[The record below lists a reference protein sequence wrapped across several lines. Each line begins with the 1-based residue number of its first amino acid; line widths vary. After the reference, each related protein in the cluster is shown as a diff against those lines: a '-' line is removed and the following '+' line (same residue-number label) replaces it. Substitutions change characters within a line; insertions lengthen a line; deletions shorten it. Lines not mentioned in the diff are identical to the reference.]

1 VPAAVRKLSFPKRW
15 AIRAGTILFR
25 LVILT
30 LRLKVTRRGQEF
42 LASPPA
48 SGLFLIW
55 HNRLAF
61 ALSGFSRLGKG
72 IPLTGLVSASNDGA
86 ILAEIMHLFHVQTV
100 RGSSSRRAME
110 ATREL
115 IAVLAAGR
123 NVVITP
129 DGPRGPVYTVKDGAA
144 QIGRDHATAIY
155 VFGFNCKEVW
165 TIKSWDNFMFPKPF
179 ARLEMDVEKIETS
192 DDCTAPMLAVKLC
205 GLNRCSGP
213 R

>member
-1 VPAAVRKLSFPKRW
+1 M
-15 AIRAGTILFR
+15 FR
-25 LVILT
+25 LVIIT
-30 LRLKVTRRGQEF
+30 LRLRITPRGREF
-42 LASPPA
+42 LASPPT

-72 IPLTGLVSASNDGA
+72 IPLTGLVSASGDGA
-86 ILAEIMHLFHVQTV
+86 ILAEIMHIFNVQTV

-129 DGPRGPVYTVKDGAA
+129 DGPRGPVYTVKEGAA
-144 QIGRDHATAIY
+144 QIGREHAQAIY
-155 VFGFNCKEVW
+155 VFGFNCNSVW
-165 TIKSWDNFMFPKPF
+165 RIKSWDNFMFPKPF
-179 ARLEMDVEKIETS
+179 ACLEMDVEKIEPL
-192 DDCTAPMLAVKLC
+192 DCCTAAALAAKLC
-205 GLNRCSGP
+205 DLNQCGDLPS
-213 R
+213 